1 MANDSSDLSPQA
13 KAHRRA
19 ELIIQVRAGRM
30 TAVAA
35 AAALGVSRKTWYEW
49 EERGLAAM
57 AEALVDRPTGRP
69 ASPPPDP
76 EKTALERQVRA
87 LEKQVQQLQ
96 TRDRIRDLFEKDFL
110 PVPSPKPRGPAPPS
124 SKKKPSGRKPS

>member
-30 TAVAA
+30 TAVEA

-49 EERGLAAM
+49 EARGLKGM
-57 AEALVDRPTGRP
+57 VEALADRPTGRP
-69 ASPPPDP
+69 ASAPPAP
-76 EKTALERQVRA
+76 EKTELERQVRA

-110 PVPSPKPRGPAPPS
+110 PVPSPKPQGPAPPA
-124 SKKKPSGRKPS
+124 SKKRASGRKPS

>member
-57 AEALVDRPTGRP
+57 AEALADRPTGRP

-110 PVPSPKPRGPAPPS
+110 PVPSPSPQGPAPPA
-124 SKKKPSGRKPS
+124 SKKGASGRKPS